1 MTPSYRH
8 SVWSAVL
15 PICYQFSG
23 LTHDSIFLALKFL
36 QKKKSSYDELM
47 TAIMTK
53 VGSYNVLWNIKTIFG
68 IIVLEPI
75 EASVGWELDSALVFS

>member
-1 MTPSYRH
+1 
-8 SVWSAVL
+8 
-15 PICYQFSG
+15 
-23 LTHDSIFLALKFL
+23 
-36 QKKKSSYDELM
+36 M

-75 EASVGWELDSALVFS
+75 EASVCGLGTGQRSCVLLRG

>member
-1 MTPSYRH
+1 
-8 SVWSAVL
+8 
-15 PICYQFSG
+15 
-23 LTHDSIFLALKFL
+23 
-36 QKKKSSYDELM
+36 M